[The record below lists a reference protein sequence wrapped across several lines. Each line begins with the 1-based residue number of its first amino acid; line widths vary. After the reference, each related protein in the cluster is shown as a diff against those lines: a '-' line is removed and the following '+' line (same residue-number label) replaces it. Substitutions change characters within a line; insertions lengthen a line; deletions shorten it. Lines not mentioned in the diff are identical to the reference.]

1 MDFDEENESDICKN
15 CNYVSHNDSPY
26 GEIENAHEI
35 TINAVELASELAS
48 AHLERVH
55 TDRIVIW
62 ELSEV
67 GESYTEEAQDIFN
80 DLYDEYYTL
89 IESTK
94 LSKLPEEKP
103 IRMKTLNVIKASR
116 FLDWYFSDYEDLA
129 SFGLQCMEWIK
140 KFGKTDI
147 TSEQLFEQFGGF
159 IPQSICE
166 YWDGD
171 LDNEQEYEP
180 SDIEFINDLK

>member
-1 MDFDEENESDICKN
+1 MNT
-15 CNYVSHNDSPY
+15 
-26 GEIENAHEI
+26 HEI

-89 IESTK
+89 IQSTK
-94 LSKLPEEKP
+94 
-103 IRMKTLNVIKASR
+103 I
-116 FLDWYFSDYEDLA
+116 
-129 SFGLQCMEWIK
+129 
-140 KFGKTDI
+140 
-147 TSEQLFEQFGGF
+147 
-159 IPQSICE
+159 
-166 YWDGD
+166 
-171 LDNEQEYEP
+171 
-180 SDIEFINDLK
+180 